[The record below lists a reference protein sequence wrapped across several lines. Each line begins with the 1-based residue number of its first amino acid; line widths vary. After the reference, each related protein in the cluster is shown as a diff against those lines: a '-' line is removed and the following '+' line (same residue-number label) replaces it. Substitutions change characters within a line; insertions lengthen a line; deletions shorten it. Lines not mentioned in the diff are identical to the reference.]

1 MSTSPTYILFI
12 RVPFPRGDFVDPPPV
27 EWDAA
32 KERSL
37 WKVLSKASKNSDI
50 DWKALASKF
59 DVTEAFILQQ
69 AAWLYE
75 RQLSE
80 VRAQMRKVGVSKS
93 SAPSPV
99 PLETPGAEAMKRTS
113 SGGGKE
119 RTHSSLSAR
128 KESIPLVVSPSTP
141 RTAVPPIPRTNSGNS
156 VQSRILHPP
165 SPRST
170 KPATNR
176 RSLSP
181 PPRGGQTPLVAE
193 RHSPLPPRP
202 AESSSPMVDDDSS
215 SSESDSSDDLPV
227 QSRILRRPTR
237 FQSHKQDD
245 SKSTSSADDSPA
257 FLPFTSIEGQTST
270 STPTHQ
276 DPSATLRGDPR
287 QMSSRRTAPK
297 QTSELSSQHEQT
309 SDSSASSVHPRSTS
323 TASGHGFEF
332 DRRGGHRH
340 RHAAGPL
347 SPRRTA
353 ELSRRSPGKAGS
365 DGTPSMGSSF
375 SDLDDASVTQS
386 ALEEALA
393 SNMNAGTMASRM
405 SSISHALRSRYL

>member
-1 MSTSPTYILFI
+1 MSISPIYTVYI

-32 KERSL
+32 KERAL

-50 DWKALASKF
+50 DWKALATKF

-93 SAPSPV
+93 STPSPV
-99 PLETPGAEAMKRTS
+99 PSDTPGGETMKRTS
-113 SGGGKE
+113 SGGGRE
-119 RTHSSLSAR
+119 RAPSSLSTTR
-128 KESIPLVVSPSTP
+128 KDCSQLASVPNTP
-141 RTAVPPIPRTNSGNS
+141 RTAAPSFPRTNSGNS
-156 VQSRILHPP
+156 IHSRILHPQ
-165 SPRST
+165 ST
-170 KPATNR
+170 RPTKSSTNR

-181 PPRGGQTPLVAE
+181 PSRGLQSPLVAE
-193 RHSPLPPRP
+193 RYSAVSPRP
-202 AESSSPMVDDDSS
+202 AEPSSPVADESS
-215 SSESDSSDDLPV
+215 SSESDSSDDLPA
-227 QSRILRRPTR
+227 QSRILRRPAR
-237 FQSHKQDD
+237 FQSHKQDL
-245 SKSTSSADDSPA
+245 SKSASSADESPA
-257 FLPFTSIEGQTST
+257 FLPFTPIEGQPP
-270 STPTHQ
+270 STPTHH

-287 QMSSRRTAPK
+287 QISRRTASK
-297 QTSELSSQHEQT
+297 KTNESLAQNEQT
-309 SDSSASSVHPRSTS
+309 SDSSTSSAHPGSNS

-332 DRRGGHRH
+332 GRRPGHRH
-340 RHAAGPL
+340 RHTGPL

-393 SNMNAGTMASRM
+393 SNINAGTMASRM